1 MTSKGKWIALMTI
14 LGFIVAL
21 LNQHLQLAVLSLMM
35 LLWIVIA
42 YLVFRVR
49 CLAMRWGLKATRRIQ
64 DREGES
70 GYLWAGRQVP
80 VELVLESRGW
90 IPTELVVRDQ
100 VPHLLAFSPIDE
112 TNALSESPA
121 RPSIAPAKIPFV
133 WRALQGLNRW
143 ITAVPERDTSD
154 TSDRG
159 LMAESPAT
167 QSRDEESVR
176 PQRRRV
182 FRYWIRP
189 RAAGYAVL
197 PGVRLE
203 FRDSWGWYRYDDTI
217 DCQQRMHVLPAY
229 CEGPELRSFLKNQ
242 NAIPQHGIHRQRRP
256 GMGFELLELREYR
269 DGDPPKSIAWKAS
282 ARRETLMTRQYE
294 SEIPIRIHLIIEGT
308 IGARIGSFG
317 HRTIDQINSVATTL
331 ARIATQQGDWIGAC
345 LLDGRAETI
354 LPAKAGE
361 KGLYQ
366 TAQGLSRF
374 SSQAFP
380 QRVQWNEALQSTAF
394 SFACEY
400 YPRWVRPAINPTG
413 LRWWEG
419 IGSAT
424 RRQHVQLAN
433 LLAHRYRLSIH
444 EHAEILID
452 TQALA
457 YQLQRFLMEH
467 GHEWQ
472 LPMIAESELRSSF
485 ANSDW
490 RQVSTAL
497 QRSVLR
503 AKDNEV
509 YVLFADMLSAS
520 RPIQPLVDAL
530 KMAKA
535 RHHRVVVI
543 STSPHFERPEMVA
556 DSLLPSRAEA
566 IRLYAD
572 RLQASE
578 HADDVRRSMRELG
591 IPFSI
596 SATEEIIPWILSEV
610 ELARSGRFTPTGAK
624 S

>member
-1 MTSKGKWIALMTI
+1 MTSKGKWIALMTFCG
-14 LGFIVAL
+14 LIVAL

-35 LLWIVIA
+35 LLWMVVA
-42 YLVFRVR
+42 YLIFRVR
-49 CLAMRWGLKATRRIQ
+49 CWLFRFGLRATRRIQ
-64 DREGES
+64 DRENES

-80 VELVLESRGW
+80 VELILESRGR
-90 IPTELVVRDQ
+90 IPAELVVRDQ
-100 VPHLLAFSPIDE
+100 VPQLLAFSAVDRSNPLDD
-112 TNALSESPA
+112 PRG
-121 RPSIAPAKIPFV
+121 RPSTAPTKIPFIG
-133 WRALQGLNRW
+133 RFLQTLNRW
-143 ITAVPERDTSD
+143 VTAVPERDANNTFDRSMGTETS
-154 TSDRG
+154 TS
-159 LMAESPAT
+159 S
-167 QSRDEESVR
+167 SRSEESNRSQKRRVMRYWVR
-176 PQRRRV
+176 PL
-182 FRYWIRP
+182 
-189 RAAGYAVL
+189 AAGHAVL

-217 DCQQRMHVLPAY
+217 DCEQRMHVLPAY
-229 CEGPELRSFLKNQ
+229 REGPELRSLLKNQ

-294 SEIPIRIHLIIEGT
+294 SEIPIRIHLIVEGT
-308 IGARIGSFG
+308 IATRIGSFG
-317 HRTIDQINSVATTL
+317 HRTIDQINNVATSV
-331 ARIATQQGDWIGAC
+331 ARIATQHGDWIGAC
-345 LLDGRAETI
+345 LLDGVGETV
-354 LPAKAGE
+354 LPARSGD
-361 KGLYQ
+361 KGFYQ

-374 SSQAFP
+374 SSQSFP
-380 QRVQWNEALQSTAF
+380 HNVSWNEALQSTAF
-394 SFACEY
+394 AFACEY

-413 LRWWEG
+413 LRWWDG
-419 IGSAT
+419 IGSST

-433 LLAHRYRLSIH
+433 LLAHRYRLSIV
-444 EHAEILID
+444 EHAGLLVD

-472 LPMIAESELRSSF
+472 LPMIAESELKSSLV
-485 ANSDW
+485 NSDW

-509 YVLFADMLSAS
+509 YVLFVDMLGTS

-543 STSPHFERPEMVA
+543 STSPYFERPEVLA
-556 DSLLPSRAEA
+556 NQSLPARAEE
-566 IRLYAD
+566 IRFYAD

-578 HADDVRRSMRELG
+578 HAEEVRRSMRELG

-596 SATEEIIPWILSEV
+596 SATDETIPWILSEV
-610 ELARSGRFTPTGAK
+610 ELARSGRFTPTGAN

>member
-1 MTSKGKWIALMTI
+1 MTSRGKWIALMTFCGLAI
-14 LGFIVAL
+14 AL

-35 LLWIVIA
+35 LLWMVVA
-42 YLVFRVR
+42 FLVFQVQ
-49 CLAMRWGLKATRRIQ
+49 CAMFRWGLQATRRIQ
-64 DREGES
+64 GREGES

-80 VELVLESRGW
+80 VELILESRGR
-90 IPTELVVRDQ
+90 IPNELVVRDQ
-100 VPHLLAFSPIDE
+100 VPHLLAFSPVDP
-112 TNALSESPA
+112 T
-121 RPSIAPAKIPFV
+121 IPLPYSMASSSLPPNRMTFL
-133 WRALQGLNRW
+133 WQLLQSLNRW
-143 ITAVPERDTSD
+143 ITAVPERDTNNAID
-154 TSDRG
+154 ARLGTENPTG
-159 LMAESPAT
+159 PPHN
-167 QSRDEESVR
+167 EELYH
-176 PQRRRV
+176 PQKRRV
-182 FRYWIRP
+182 LRYWIRP
-189 RAAGYAVL
+189 RAAGHAIL

-203 FRDSWGWYRYDDTI
+203 FLDSWGWYRYDDTI

-229 CEGPELRSFLKNQ
+229 REGPELRSLLKNQ

-294 SEIPIRIHLIIEGT
+294 SEIPIRIHLVVEGT
-308 IGARIGSFG
+308 IATRIGSFG
-317 HRTIDQINSVATTL
+317 HRTIDQINSVATSV
-331 ARIATQQGDWIGAC
+331 ARIATQQGDWIGVC
-345 LLDGRAETI
+345 LLDGAGETL
-354 LPAKAGE
+354 LPARSGD
-361 KGLYQ
+361 KGFYQ

-374 SSQAFP
+374 SSQSFP

-394 SFACEY
+394 AFACEY

-413 LRWWEG
+413 LRWWDG

-433 LLAHRYRLSIH
+433 LLAHHYRLSIQ
-444 EHAEILID
+444 EHAGLLVD

-472 LPMIAESELRSSF
+472 LPMIAQSELKNSF

-490 RQVSTAL
+490 RQVSSAL
-497 QRSVLR
+497 QRSILR

-509 YVLFADMLSAS
+509 YVLFVDMLGTS
-520 RPIQPLVDAL
+520 RPIHPLVDAL

-543 STSPHFERPEMVA
+543 STSPHFERPEVA
-556 DSLLPSRAEA
+556 VDQSPPARAEE

-578 HADDVRRSMRELG
+578 HAEEVRRSMRELG

-596 SATEEIIPWILSEV
+596 SATDETIPWILAEV
-610 ELARSGRFTPTGAK
+610 ELARSGRFTPVGAK
-624 S
+624 P